1 MLSLALV
8 LALILGLCPGAVA
21 ASGGYTDVSENHWA
35 YPYIQDV
42 TERGI
47 MNGVASNLFQPDGTM
62 TRAMFVTVLARMSG
76 ETLYPDE
83 PSVFPD
89 VPTGKY
95 FSGAVNWATERQIVT
110 GYPDGTF
117 GTDQPVTR
125 EQAATFLARYARWS
139 GVEVTVSGNLNG
151 YTDASSVSPYA
162 LEAMTWAVENGI
174 IQGVTD
180 TSLAPRGTATR
191 AQVATIFMRYC
202 QKFA

>member
-1 MLSLALV
+1 MVSQ
-8 LALILGLCPGAVA
+8 GLMQGI
-21 ASGGYTDVSENHWA
+21 GGN
-35 YPYIQDV
+35 
-42 TERGI
+42 R
-47 MNGVASNLFQPDGTM
+47 FQPDANM
-62 TRAMFVTVLARMSG
+62 TRGQLVTVLHRLAG
-76 ETLYPDE
+76 E
-83 PSVFPD
+83 PSATAKAPFSD
-89 VPTGKY
+89 VTAEKFY
-95 FSGAVNWATERQIVT
+95 SEAVAWAYENEIAMGMTSDRFVPN
-110 GYPDGTF
+110 G
-117 GTDQPVTR
+117 PVTR